1 MWGYPGVPRGHI
13 SSTKWPRP
21 VDCEIHS
28 GQHFFGET
36 GNIKKMRASFL
47 LAACACLAFG
57 GCSSAL
63 GPDASVRV
71 TNAINTRGSAVNL
84 YWPCL
89 INVPMPDVM
98 KDTYTIEIDEQP
110 VGEIKRCGYARVATT
125 AGEHTIA
132 IKSPLLL
139 IDAAKMFGLKGP
151 KYTVPA
157 NKAIYLRITY
167 SQYVEY
173 SQVSEDTGRSEI
185 ARMVS
190 D

>member
-1 MWGYPGVPRGHI
+1 M
-13 SSTKWPRP
+13 T
-21 VDCEIHS
+21 
-28 GQHFFGET
+28 
-36 GNIKKMRASFL
+36 L
-47 LAACACLAFG
+47 LRWTACAVVLALN

-71 TNAINTRGSAVNL
+71 TSAVNTRGSAVNF

-89 INVPMPDVM
+89 VDIPTLDLA
-98 KDTYTIEIDEQP
+98 KEIYTIEIDEKP

-125 AGEHTIA
+125 AGEHNIA
-132 IKSPLLL
+132 IKSPLLF
-139 IDAAKMFGLKGP
+139 IDTAKMFGLKGP

-157 NKAIYLRITY
+157 NKAIYMRLTFM
-167 SQYVEY
+167 QYVQY
-173 SQVSEDTGRSEI
+173 NQVSEDVGRSEI